1 MSEPRRGFA
10 MRFAALVALLAVLFV
25 ASLASGSVAIPAGE
39 VLRVLAGE
47 EASKES
53 WTSIVLQFRL
63 PKAFTAV
70 LAGVALA
77 VAGLLMQ
84 TLFRN
89 PLAGP
94 YVLGLSAG
102 ASLGVALVVLTAGG
116 VATGLMAGMGLA
128 GDLGL
133 ATAASLG
140 SALVL
145 ALVMA
150 AARRVSTLTLLILG
164 VLFGYAV
171 SSLVTVLIHFSLAER
186 IQAYITWTFG
196 SFDSV
201 TWSQLR
207 VLAPALGL
215 GLAVALVAAKPLDAL
230 LLGERYAA
238 SLGVAVTRAR
248 FVILA
253 ATALLAGAVTA
264 FCGPV
269 GFLGVAVPHL
279 ARGLFHGAD
288 HRVLVPATA
297 LAGALVALASDLVA
311 QMPGSSAVLPLNA
324 VTALLGVP
332 VITAVILRRRT
343 LEASFSS

>member
-1 MSEPRRGFA
+1 MTGPRGFA
-10 MRFAALVALLAVLFV
+10 FRFALLVLALAVLFV
-25 ASLASGSVAIPAGE
+25 ASLATGSVTIPAGD
-39 VLRVLAGE
+39 VFRVLTGD

-63 PKAFTAV
+63 PKAVTAV
-70 LAGVALA
+70 LAGAALA
-77 VAGLLMQ
+77 VSGLLMQ

-102 ASLGVALVVLTAGG
+102 ASLGVALVVLTTGAA
-116 VATGLMAGMGLA
+116 ATGLLGGLGLA

-133 ATAASLG
+133 AAAASLG
-140 SALVL
+140 SAAVL
-145 ALVMA
+145 ALVLA

-196 SFDSV
+196 SFSSV

-215 GLAVALVAAKPLDAL
+215 GLALAFAAAKPLDAL

-238 SLGVAVTRAR
+238 SLGVAVGRAR

-253 ATALLAGAVTA
+253 ATALSAGAVTA

-279 ARGLFHGAD
+279 ARGLFQGAD

-311 QMPGSSAVLPLNA
+311 QLPGSSAVLPLNA

-332 VITAVILRRRT
+332 VIVAVILRGRT